1 MAAVRTV
8 CFSLQLGFHRS
19 AASLLDL
26 NVSPLT
32 QIIAPMWGSDPCF
45 SSPTHQGQVQSL
57 LTLLFSPLVPSF
69 YCFFH
74 CSVCSFPQVRY
85 SCLLSAGVPHA
96 FVCVKVYSWCI
107 CGERCTP
114 HSPTPPPSCSTPAQF
129 NILML
134 IYCHCISQTFLN
146 ILTSRWYPLSFSF
159 LPKRNHVHIDILLII
174 IMRMV
179 EQPWEAWVY
188 FAHLSKKSVLSL
200 YCSMQDCIR
209 VI

>member
-1 MAAVRTV
+1 MVMPPPPTCDSAALPCFHGCPAFLHRHFPSQSPPSHPLNLSLHSQQQPSPWDCSTIPKLQFPAALPCRTAASCLECMAAVRTV

-69 YCFFH
+69 YCFFR

-96 FVCVKVYSWCI
+96 FVCVKVYS
-107 CGERCTP
+107 
-114 HSPTPPPSCSTPAQF
+114 
-129 NILML
+129 
-134 IYCHCISQTFLN
+134 
-146 ILTSRWYPLSFSF
+146 
-159 LPKRNHVHIDILLII
+159 
-174 IMRMV
+174 
-179 EQPWEAWVY
+179 
-188 FAHLSKKSVLSL
+188 
-200 YCSMQDCIR
+200 
-209 VI
+209 